1 MIRTM
6 FSAAL
11 AAALLWTG
19 AATAADTLQLTS
31 EVFQEKEIAGKDG
44 KKGKEMVPA
53 STVVPGTEV
62 IYVITYKNV
71 GAEPAA
77 KVVIT
82 NPVPKE
88 LEFKTG
94 SAKGASSVKPEVSVD
109 GGASYG
115 ALNKLKVAGKDGK
128 PRPAQGA
135 DVTHVRWTLGFAVKP
150 GAEGKVTY
158 RARLR

>member
-1 MIRTM
+1 MIRKI

-11 AAALLWTG
+11 AAALLWAG
-19 AATAADTLQLTS
+19 SAAAADTLQLSS
-31 EVFQEKEIAGKDG
+31 EAFQEKAVTGRDG
-44 KKGKEMVPA
+44 KKGKELVPVT
-53 STVVPGTEV
+53 TVVPGTEV

-71 GAEPAA
+71 GSEPAA

-88 LEFKTG
+88 LEFKSG

-109 GGASYG
+109 GGNTWG
-115 ALNKLKVAGKDGK
+115 ALNKLRVAGADGK

-158 RARLR
+158 RAKLK